1 MKRSFYSEADYAFGQ
16 AMLTLRTSIGLTQA
30 GLAELLGVSRRAI
43 GKWEAGGS
51 YPKASHLKALLAFAV
66 GQGAFPAGREEEEIR
81 AFWHAAHQ
89 KVLLDERWLSE
100 LLVRPSPVP
109 AGGAGE
115 PSSAAGQR
123 SAAASQELALWTIP
137 FARNP
142 HFTGRDEL
150 LSELTAQLSPQ
161 EAGQPTALRRAALTQ
176 AQVIKGLGG
185 IGKTQ
190 TAVEYAYRAREQGRY
205 THTLWIAAASE
216 EALLASFAALAEL
229 LPGVAS
235 SGERDQRKLVAAVV
249 RWLEQCPQP
258 WLLIVDNAEDLSMV
272 QPYLPL
278 RGNGSVLLTTRASAV
293 GWLASSLE
301 VDAMGVLEGTELL
314 LRRAQRFAYATD
326 AEINEA
332 ANLVLALALFPL
344 ALDQA
349 GAYLEETGCSLG
361 DYLQLYQTH
370 RHALLARRGRQA
382 TQYPDSV
389 ATTWALSFEHVE
401 QTNPAAAH
409 LLQLCALLAPDAI
422 PEELLTGGAPHWPP
436 ALQEAV
442 ADRFRFNQ
450 LLSTLL
456 AFSLVK
462 RLAEERQLSI
472 HRLVQVVQRERL
484 EAVEQRQWAE
494 RLVRAMDVA
503 FPHEPQETASW
514 PQCSRYLEQ
523 VQACDTLIQ
532 EYHLQL
538 PEAADLLARAGTYLR
553 ERALYTLAE
562 PLYRRALA
570 IYEDQASP
578 ESLELA
584 TTLIQLGVLYQVT
597 GRISHVEAFYR
608 RALAIHERLL
618 GPEHPQTATSLH
630 SLASLYE
637 AQRRPQEAEALALRV
652 LAMRERL
659 LGQEHLDT
667 ATTLH
672 FLAMLY
678 RTLGRYEEAEPLQL
692 RALAIREEQ
701 LGPNHAHTADSLS
714 GLAGIYFY
722 QGKYTQ
728 AEQLGQRVLQMREQ
742 QLGPEHPRTMDMRD
756 NLAYLSVIQGRYEEA
771 EQLALRVL
779 AFREQQFG
787 PLHPYT
793 SDSLV
798 ALAEIYQRQGR
809 TAEAEQTILRALDI
823 REHHTDP
830 DETILA
836 ENFHVLALVYRD
848 QGRLSEAEAA
858 FQRAL
863 TIRERLLVSTHPDLA
878 DTLHELAVL
887 RHLQGHL
894 EDARALYER
903 ALLARTQTMG
913 QDHPETCDTRK
924 RLHAVLVAL
933 GQTEEAAVLATSD
946 IRSKISQSLLA
957 SD

>member
-66 GQGAFPAGREEEEIR
+66 GQGAFPAGREEKEIR

-659 LGQEHLDT
+659 LGQEH
-667 ATTLH
+667 
-672 FLAMLY
+672 
-678 RTLGRYEEAEPLQL
+678 
-692 RALAIREEQ
+692 
-701 LGPNHAHTADSLS
+701 
-714 GLAGIYFY
+714 
-722 QGKYTQ
+722 
-728 AEQLGQRVLQMREQ
+728 
-742 QLGPEHPRTMDMRD
+742 PRTMDMRD

>member
-16 AMLTLRTSIGLTQA
+16 AMLTLRTSIRLTQA

-43 GKWEAGGS
+43 GQWEAGGS
-51 YPKASHLKALLAFAV
+51 YPEASHLKALLAFAV

-115 PSSAAGQR
+115 PSPAAGQR

-608 RALAIHERLL
+608 RALAI
-618 GPEHPQTATSLH
+618 
-630 SLASLYE
+630 
-637 AQRRPQEAEALALRV
+637 
-652 LAMRERL
+652 
-659 LGQEHLDT
+659 
-667 ATTLH
+667 
-672 FLAMLY
+672 
-678 RTLGRYEEAEPLQL
+678 
-692 RALAIREEQ
+692 REEQ

-913 QDHPETCDTRK
+913 QDNPETCDTRK

>member
-1 MKRSFYSEADYAFGQ
+1 MKRSFYGEADYAFGQ

-115 PSSAAGQR
+115 PSPAAGQR

-301 VDAMGVLEGTELL
+301 VDAMGVLEGTE
-314 LRRAQRFAYATD
+314 
-326 AEINEA
+326 
-332 ANLVLALALFPL
+332 LFPL

-701 LGPNHAHTADSLS
+701 LGPNHAHT
-714 GLAGIYFY
+714 
-722 QGKYTQ
+722 
-728 AEQLGQRVLQMREQ
+728 
-742 QLGPEHPRTMDMRD
+742 MDMRD

-787 PLHPYT
+787 PL
-793 SDSLV
+793 
-798 ALAEIYQRQGR
+798 
-809 TAEAEQTILRALDI
+809 
-823 REHHTDP
+823 
-830 DETILA
+830 
-836 ENFHVLALVYRD
+836 
-848 QGRLSEAEAA
+848 
-858 FQRAL
+858 
-863 TIRERLLVSTHPDLA
+863 
-878 DTLHELAVL
+878 
-887 RHLQGHL
+887 
-894 EDARALYER
+894 
-903 ALLARTQTMG
+903 
-913 QDHPETCDTRK
+913 
-924 RLHAVLVAL
+924 
-933 GQTEEAAVLATSD
+933 
-946 IRSKISQSLLA
+946 
-957 SD
+957 